1 MRHRSTKFRN
11 RCIALAMVVAGAAAS
26 PLLLQSADAAASVT
40 LPPTAAAW
48 DYQIGAPYTPA
59 SDVKIVSRD
68 YTAQPA
74 EGLYNICYINAF
86 QTQPADLADWPA
98 ELVLR
103 DANGAIVEDPE
114 WEDEYMLD
122 IRTPAKRTA
131 ILNKIKP
138 WIDQCASKGFDA
150 VEPDNYDHYTRSHD
164 LINTDQSKE
173 FMKLLVDYSHSKNLA
188 IAQKNT
194 LELAGDADALGIDFA
209 VVEECGVIWPG
220 ASKPECPEY
229 YAAFGSR
236 IVNVEYTDAG
246 MKRACDGFAGKFSIV
261 QRDVKVTA
269 GGTRKTCPGS
279 GGGGSTPTPKP
290 STPTSAP
297 ADTSAPTAPSGLS
310 ATGATSNSVTL
321 SWTRSTDNVAVTG
334 YDVFRNG
341 AKVGSATGTTYTDAG
356 LTAGT
361 TYQYQVKAKD
371 AAGNTSGASNTVS
384 KATQSSGS
392 GGGNGGGSNGCS
404 ATLVVTDSWSGAFD
418 AQVSVKNTGSS
429 ATRGWKVSWTWP
441 GTQKITGFWDAK
453 VTTSG
458 KAVTAANESWNAAI
472 SANATKKFDFTA
484 TGSVPTPLPTPT
496 CTVS

>member
-26 PLLLQSADAAASVT
+26 PLLLQSADAAASIT

-48 DYQIGAPYTPA
+48 DYQIGGPYTPA

-74 EGLYNICYINAF
+74 AGLYNICYINAF
-86 QTQPADLADWPA
+86 QTQPEDLADWPA

-103 DANGAIVEDPE
+103 DSNGKIVEDPK
-114 WEDEYMLD
+114 WKDEYMLD
-122 IRTPAKRTA
+122 IRTPEKRTA

-150 VEPDNYDHYTRSHD
+150 LEPDNYDHYLRSKD
-164 LINTDQSKE
+164 MIDTDQSKA
-173 FMKLLVDYSHSKNLA
+173 FMKLLVDYAHSKNLA

-194 LELAGDADALGIDFA
+194 LELAGDAAGLGIDFA
-209 VVEECGVIWPG
+209 VVEECGQIWETG
-220 ASKPECPEY
+220 GQPECPDY
-229 YAAFGSR
+229 YAVFGSR
-236 IVNVEYTDAG
+236 IVNVEYTNEG

-261 QRDVKVTA
+261 QRDENVTV
-269 GGTRKTCPGS
+269 GGTRKTCPG
-279 GGGGSTPTPKP
+279 GSTPNPKP
-290 STPTSAP
+290 STPTSPP

-384 KATQSSGS
+384 QATQSG
-392 GGGNGGGSNGCS
+392 GGGSNGCT

-418 AQVSVKNTGSS
+418 AQVSVKNTGTS

-484 TGSVPTPLPTPT
+484 TGSVPTPLPTLT